1 MGREGMTLP
10 MIGAMRRITT
20 NLVLPGVRLFHVQK
34 FNPSLLLAPACHALT
49 IARCFRR
56 TETYCCGMSNCMR
69 RFRREGGSEGQIVLF
84 VDLLRARDMC

>member
-1 MGREGMTLP
+1 MGRGGLTLP

-34 FNPSLLLAPACHALT
+34 FNPSLLVAPACHDLT

-56 TETYCCGMSNCMR
+56 SETYCCSMTNCMR
-69 RFRREGGSEGQIVLF
+69 RCTREGGSEGEIV
-84 VDLLRARDMC
+84 